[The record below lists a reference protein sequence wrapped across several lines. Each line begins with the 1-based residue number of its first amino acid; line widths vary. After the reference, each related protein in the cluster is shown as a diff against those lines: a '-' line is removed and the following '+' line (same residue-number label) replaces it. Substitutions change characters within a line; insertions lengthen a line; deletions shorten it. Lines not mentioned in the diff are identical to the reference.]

1 MRSNRTTD
9 RSERGDRPRT
19 KTFENRSAYGDQARS
34 KRNTDRPSYGDQT
47 RTRGRTPSNDQ
58 SGFVKIK
65 QRDTREAGD
74 ARVTLTE
81 KTQRA
86 QMEWRQGR
94 AGQMRLREKLK
105 ETSLAGWQRRK
116 IELKLK
122 LGADGWEP
130 EKKIA
135 TSSMEKIRLLNSE
148 FPKEWT
154 IKHLSEQFK
163 ISQESV
169 RRILKSKFQSSE
181 EHTEQREHQRK
192 LKIRAF
198 KRSEKGGSK

>member
-1 MRSNRTTD
+1 MTIPTGRHMESSRDPRELMTVQSVVNGQEPIELMTVQSVVIDQEPTELLTD
-9 RSERGDRPRT
+9 QNVATRREPGAER
-19 KTFENRSAYGDQARS
+19 QAM
-34 KRNTDRPSYGDQT
+34 TIP
-47 RTRGRTPSNDQ
+47 
-58 SGFVKIK
+58 
-65 QRDTREAGD
+65 AGD

-94 AGQMRLREKLK
+94 AGQMRLREQLK
-105 ETSLAGWQRRK
+105 EPSLAGWQRRK